1 MVSFQGCF
9 YVCRFFPFYR
19 RFFSGCSKMYGE
31 LNRVS
36 WWWLDGDHEA
46 LRCARKFMTPPPK
59 QKKHILLYI
68 YIYTRLQEFI
78 YKFDKLCYFFGAAT
92 WRYPTLGSLLV
103 TYCANVRHALG
114 FATHFD
120 FAFRSLGCTIKH
132 VITWLNYIIIIII
145 MIMIVIIMIM
155 IVSIIII
162 IIITFIFICI

>member
-1 MVSFQGCF
+1 MFAVFFHSTDDFFQDVARCMVNWIGCLGGDLMATTK
-9 YVCRFFPFYR
+9 RWDAQ
-19 RFFSGCSKMYGE
+19 E
-31 LNRVS
+31 NS
-36 WWWLDGDHEA
+36 WPH
-46 LRCARKFMTPPPK
+46 PPNK
-59 QKKHILLYI
+59 KKHILL

-78 YKFDKLCYFFGAAT
+78 YKFDKLCYFLGAAT

-145 MIMIVIIMIM
+145 IIMIMIVIIMIM

-162 IIITFIFICI
+162 IIIIITFIFICI